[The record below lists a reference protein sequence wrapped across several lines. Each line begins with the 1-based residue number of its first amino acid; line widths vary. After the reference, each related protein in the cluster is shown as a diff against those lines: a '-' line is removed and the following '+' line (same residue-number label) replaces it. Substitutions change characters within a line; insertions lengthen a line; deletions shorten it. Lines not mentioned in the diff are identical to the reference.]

1 MKIVNVGT
9 DIIECVR
16 IGQMIEQHGESF
28 LRKVFT
34 TSEIEYCSARALAT
48 QHYAARWAAKNAVRR
63 ALGLRLTNGL
73 SWRDF
78 EVHST
83 GHGQAKVQLGGLA
96 RDASVAQ
103 RIQTIHVSLSTS
115 RTMAVAFAV
124 AERA

>member
-1 MKIVNVGT
+1 MTIVSVGS

-48 QHYAARWAAKNAVRR
+48 QHYAARWVGKNAVRK
-63 ALGLRLTNGL
+63 ALGLRFRSGL

-78 EVHST
+78 EVQTT
-83 GHGQAKVQLGGLA
+83 GTGPATVRLGGQA
-96 RDASVAQ
+96 REASVAQ
-103 RIQTIHVSLSTS
+103 RIHTIHISLSTS

-124 AERA
+124 AERP